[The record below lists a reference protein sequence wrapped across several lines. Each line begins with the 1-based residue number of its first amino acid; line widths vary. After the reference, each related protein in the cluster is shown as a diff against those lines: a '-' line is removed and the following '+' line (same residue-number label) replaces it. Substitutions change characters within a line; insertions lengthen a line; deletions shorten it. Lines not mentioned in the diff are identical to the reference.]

1 MPQQSSISMRELSGS
16 SAGKSGFRTLA
27 AISSVLFLSLGCVWM
42 FAPGRSLALWGIQS
56 NDIAELVSRRAAA
69 MYVGLSVMFFMAR
82 NAPPSPGRRAL
93 VSGLVVACL
102 ILAALGLFEIYRGR
116 AQLDI
121 LIAVTIEVA
130 LPLAFLLVDRR
141 SSDATTGKA
150 NQRNGAIQ

>member
-1 MPQQSSISMRELSGS
+1 
-16 SAGKSGFRTLA
+16 
-27 AISSVLFLSLGCVWM
+27 M

-82 NAPPSPGRRAL
+82 NAPPSPARRAL

-116 AQLDI
+116 VQLDM

-130 LPLAFLLVDRR
+130 LPLAF
-141 SSDATTGKA
+141 
-150 NQRNGAIQ
+150 